1 MKKGFKIFIGIL
13 IVLVLGGFIVLCLV
27 FDVFDADDVIDFLPF
42 DDALEEAFK
51 KRKRKKKNES

>member
-13 IVLVLGGFIVLCLV
+13 IVLVLGGFIVLGLV

-42 DDALEEAFK
+42 DDAFEGVFK